1 MNKITYF
8 ILEDIL
14 QDFDLLKNRLDE
26 FEELE
31 FVGHASEVGP
41 AIKQIMATDP
51 DLLFWDLKLIGGTA
65 FEVLK
70 GLDELDVPLPYC
82 IGTTE
87 RGNIDMETYQRF
99 KHLFIA
105 YFNKPFINS
114 LFDDRMRA
122 IILKMRKLLN
132 NGANVVHSPQNGYF
146 FVETPSSGSK
156 VRIDLANIIYIEVQI
171 SLLTIYLTDQKMVR
185 LDLALSRF
193 LTLLDEPS
201 IRQVNRNVAVNIR
214 YLERYEGMAIYLSGK
229 AEPVVLREGYRKRF
243 DAALR
248 VLNW

>member
-14 QDFDLLKNRLDE
+14 QDFDALKNRLDE
-26 FEELE
+26 FEELD
-31 FVGHASEVGP
+31 FVGHAGEVGL
-41 AIKQIMATDP
+41 AVKKIMAADP

-65 FEVLK
+65 FDVLK

-82 IGTTE
+82 IGTAD

-99 KHLFIA
+99 QHLFID

-114 LFDDRMRA
+114 QFDDCIRA

-132 NGANVVHSPQNGYF
+132 DGVNVVHPPQDGYF

-156 VRIDLANIIYIEVQI
+156 VRIDVAKIIYIEVQV
-171 SLLTIYLTDQKMVR
+171 SLLTIHLVNQATVR
-185 LDLALSRF
+185 VDLSLSRF

-201 IRQVNRNVAVNIR
+201 IRQVNRNTAINIR
-214 YLERYEGMAIYLSGK
+214 HLERYEGMAIYVLNK
-229 AEPVVLREGYRKRF
+229 TEPVVLREGYRKRF